1 MRRRSLTDMLR
12 AALDPQLATMD
23 ALTALG
29 DLSGFL
35 REQEAH
41 LVAYAREEGHSWDE
55 IGQALGRSP
64 SLLAR
69 LHRSVVRR

>member
-1 MRRRSLTDMLR
+1 MIRRSLTDMLR
-12 AALDPQLATMD
+12 TTLDPQVSTIV

-29 DLSGFL
+29 DLNGFL

-41 LVAYAREEGHSWDE
+41 LVGYAREEGFSWDD